1 MDFDFSWLLALPL
14 FFGLGW
20 WAARH
25 ERKRDERDPEL
36 PSAYFRGLNFL
47 LNEQPDQAID
57 AFIDVVRLDPE
68 TVDLHFALGN
78 LFRRRGETDR
88 AIRVHQSL
96 VDRTDLPAR
105 LRERALFELGQDF
118 LKAGLLDR
126 AEAVFAG
133 LNDGAYAAEALG
145 ARLEIAQMVRDWPQ
159 AIELAAQARQ
169 TASLQATERVAHFHC
184 ELAERVMAGAGDPE
198 RMAQARLQL
207 DAAAQVVPGHP
218 RIAMLRAR
226 LAVTAGHTE
235 QALDIWSTLFRTQP
249 AFVSLVAE
257 DWMSAHRAL
266 GRASEGMAALEAVY
280 GEHPSID
287 LFCALVSA
295 RLDLDGAAATLTW
308 AHQALRD
315 APSLVGLERLL
326 ELRAL
331 EADTTAREEL
341 QLIGHLV
348 HAQAQRLSRRICGHC
363 GFKARQHYWQCPG
376 CNRWDTYAPQRIEDL
391 GRG

>member
-25 ERKRDERDPEL
+25 ERKRDERDPQL
-36 PSAYFRGLNFL
+36 PTAYFRGLNFL

-96 VDRTDLPAR
+96 VDRTDLPER
-105 LRERALFELGQDF
+105 QRERALFELGQDF

-126 AEAVFAG
+126 AEAVFTG
-133 LNDGAYAAEALG
+133 LREGIYAAQALN

-159 AIELAAQARQ
+159 AIELSAQARQ
-169 TASLQATERVAHFHC
+169 VSALQAAEPVAHFHC
-184 ELAERVMAGAGDPE
+184 ELAESSMTASAGPD
-198 RMAQARLQL
+198 RMAQARSQL
-207 DAAAQVVPGHP
+207 DAAAQVAPGHP

-226 LAVTAGHTE
+226 MALTASHTE
-235 QALDIWSTLFRTQP
+235 QAIEIWSTLFRTQP
-249 AFVSLVAE
+249 AFVSLIAD
-257 DWMSAHRAL
+257 DWMQAHRAL
-266 GRASEGMAALEAVY
+266 GRASEGLTALEAVY
-280 GEHPSID
+280 AEHPSID

-295 RLDLDGAAATLTW
+295 RLDRDGSAATLAW

-315 APSLVGLERLL
+315 VPSLVGLERLL

-348 HAQAQRLSRRICGHC
+348 HAQAQRLSRRICRHC

-376 CNRWDTYAPQRIEDL
+376 CNRWDTYSPQRLEDL
-391 GRG
+391 GRV

>member
-1 MDFDFSWLLALPL
+1 
-14 FFGLGW
+14 
-20 WAARH
+20 
-25 ERKRDERDPEL
+25 
-36 PSAYFRGLNFL
+36 
-47 LNEQPDQAID
+47 
-57 AFIDVVRLDPE
+57 
-68 TVDLHFALGN
+68 
-78 LFRRRGETDR
+78 
-88 AIRVHQSL
+88 
-96 VDRTDLPAR
+96 
-105 LRERALFELGQDF
+105 
-118 LKAGLLDR
+118 
-126 AEAVFAG
+126 
-133 LNDGAYAAEALG
+133 
-145 ARLEIAQMVRDWPQ
+145 
-159 AIELAAQARQ
+159 
-169 TASLQATERVAHFHC
+169 
-184 ELAERVMAGAGDPE
+184 
-198 RMAQARLQL
+198 
-207 DAAAQVVPGHP
+207 
-218 RIAMLRAR
+218 
-226 LAVTAGHTE
+226 
-235 QALDIWSTLFRTQP
+235 
-249 AFVSLVAE
+249 
-257 DWMSAHRAL
+257 MSAHRAL

-295 RLDLDGAAATLTW
+295 RLDRDGAAATLTW